1 MEITNKQ
8 IAEYTESFTSEE
20 PEIIKELVEASDK
33 DLEHIDMLS
42 GRQTGML
49 LKMLVSISGANKVLE
64 VGTFTGYSAIMM
76 ASALP
81 AGGELITCEMN
92 ERYKKVS
99 EPFFKREPYRTK
111 ITQKIGNAL
120 EIIPRLEGTFDLI
133 FLDADKVN
141 YPKYYR
147 LAKEKI
153 NSEGLIV
160 IDNVLWDGDVLDQ
173 KNRKAE
179 AIHQMNEI
187 IRDDGDVEQLMLPL
201 RDGVTIVRVLRKE

>member
-81 AGGELITCEMN
+81 EGGELITCEMN
-92 ERYKKVS
+92 ERYKEVS